1 MNAGLALLV
10 IGLPSAIIGSNLM
23 IVLSQRPVLKGRP
36 WLLGVVVF
44 LSWVVVMQPCIV
56 IDAYLMPVEDRWE
69 IIIIE
74 GVFVSAALIFGAIAG
89 VATIAAQRSA
99 RAQQVHIAKV
109 REAARR
115 YGFQSARKG
124 Q

>member
-10 IGLPSAIIGSNLM
+10 IGLSNAILGSSLM
-23 IVLSQRPVLKGRP
+23 IVLSQRQALRSHP

-44 LSWVVVMQPCIV
+44 FTWVVVMQPCIIV
-56 IDAYLMPVEDRWE
+56 GAYLMPVEDRWG
-69 IIIIE
+69 IVFLE

-89 VATIAAQRSA
+89 VATIAAQRFA
-99 RAQQVHIAKV
+99 RAQQVHISRV
-109 REAARR
+109 RESARR